1 MQPFP
6 QQYNLIYIKNKFL
19 WDLLCNTETISAR
32 TGKITRKEKT
42 PMKEDTI
49 KLVKQAIK
57 GSKSAYGE
65 LIAKYQVY
73 LYKTAFLY
81 VKNEADALDA
91 VQECVT
97 RAMIGIEK
105 LKEPQH
111 FKTWITR
118 ILINCIWQDK
128 KKAPTIPLDEY
139 MEKGTTDY
147 LIEEKVDLYDAIDSL
162 KEQYKTAVIL
172 FYFQELKIK
181 EIAQV
186 MDIPEGSVKADLY
199 RAKKQLHKWLTD
211 DSCNKKEVR
220 RHAK

>member
-1 MQPFP
+1 MG
-6 QQYNLIYIKNKFL
+6 IYL
-19 WDLLCNTETISAR
+19 ETGNISAR
-32 TGKITRKEKT
+32 TGKIIRKERT
-42 PMKEDTI
+42 LMKEDTI
-49 KLVKQAIK
+49 KLVKKAIK

-65 LIAKYQVY
+65 LIAEYQVY
-73 LYKTAFLY
+73 LYKTAYLY

-97 RAMIGIEK
+97 KAMIGIEK
-105 LKEPQH
+105 LKEPLH
-111 FKTWITR
+111 FKTWLTR

-139 MEKGTTDY
+139 IEKGTTDY

-162 KEQYKTAVIL
+162 KEQYKTVVIL
-172 FYFQELKIK
+172 FYFQELKIR
-181 EIAQV
+181 EIAQI

-199 RAKKQLHKWLTD
+199 RAKKQLRKWLTD
-211 DSCNKKEVR
+211 NSCNKKEVR